1 MVQPGK
7 AIAVWEAFIAYPLK
21 GHFFFSVE
29 VGEAPGATDEV
40 VEEEEV
46 EEDEADGRDGA
57 VELMLI
63 AAAMVI
69 DLAENSRMHSLR
81 TIS

>member
-1 MVQPGK
+1 M
-7 AIAVWEAFIAYPLK
+7 WEAFIAYPLK
-21 GHFFFSVE
+21 GFAVK

>member
-1 MVQPGK
+1 M
-7 AIAVWEAFIAYPLK
+7 WEAFIAYPLK
-21 GHFFFSVE
+21 GFAVK
-29 VGEAPGATDEV
+29 VGEAPGATDDV

-57 VELMLI
+57 VGLMLI